1 MSAKAAVSKCE
12 VEVGTPEITGSF
24 VQQLVEV
31 RVTPDG
37 VRWQLQLQPANE
49 PSDLPARANATHQLP
64 GLMLP

>member
-1 MSAKAAVSKCE
+1 MSAKAPESKWG
-12 VEVGTPEITGSF
+12 VEICTPEITGSF

-49 PSDLPARANATHQLP
+49 PSDLPARPVLTPPINYPA
-64 GLMLP
+64 

>member
-49 PSDLPARANATHQLP
+49 PSDLPARPVLTPPINYPA
-64 GLMLP
+64 